1 MGLLIT
7 KWRHNFVDIGEYSH
21 WVKEQ
26 VLEYVNTRWMLHFF
40 PNIELFS
47 RSNNTVMLFCR
58 HDDLSILLYHITSQ
72 GFFFLN
78 YVILFLFFFSIR
90 VMSSSETHSTQI
102 FLFILF
108 MQVCFHGDNAGV
120 HFHCSSRQSFIC
132 GSTTQINFSAYCDSP
147 KVISSPAISKVPFH
161 VFIYTHSM
169 HLLEEQHK
177 PTFYFLWI

>member
-1 MGLLIT
+1 MMTCLSYCI
-7 KWRHNFVDIGEYSH
+7 ISH
-21 WVKEQ
+21 HK
-26 VLEYVNTRWMLHFF
+26 RFF
-40 PNIELFS
+40 KN
-47 RSNNTVMLFCR
+47 
-58 HDDLSILLYHITSQ
+58 
-72 GFFFLN
+72 G
-78 YVILFLFFFSIR
+78 VILVLFFFPVR
-90 VMSSSETHSTQI
+90 VMSSCETHSIQI

-120 HFHCSSRQSFIC
+120 HFHCSYRQSFIC

-177 PTFYFLWI
+177 TTFY